1 MTVPC
6 ASGQK
11 AARLKRKRRDGSRV
25 SRKELDDGGTAAVVE
40 AEEAL
45 AEAAFP
51 LALLPSAEGEA
62 AGVEDNGKRM
72 DRYVS
77 AG

>member
-40 AEEAL
+40 AEEA
-45 AEAAFP
+45 EAAFP
-51 LALLPSAEGEA
+51 LALLPSAAGEA